1 MTPKEH
7 EVSLLD
13 LAKKLGAKVKEITE
27 PRERRFQQGD
37 IVYVTKED
45 ALSSGLKKGEELQI
59 LSLFQ
64 QTSYETMSTETG
76 KVRVMMDEYLSAT
89 REEAMR

>member
-1 MTPKEH
+1 MKR
-7 EVSLLD
+7 SLVD
-13 LAKKLGAKVKEITE
+13 LAKMLGAKLTE
-27 PRERRFQQGD
+27 GPRERRFQQGD